1 MYFFVLLVAYLAA
14 EGSAL
19 VFVAGHIGW
28 LAALALIFLVSMGG
42 AYLVRRQGAQALVR
56 IQAALA
62 RNEPP
67 DAELIDGAFIF
78 VAGLLL
84 FLPGFLS
91 DIVGIILLIPP
102 LRGLLSPWL
111 VKHLQTRVQRGAYIK
126 TYTVYDYEW
135 RENAQSGP
143 AENVKQDNATK
154 GPLVI
159 DLPTQETPK
168 KQQKDD
174 PKDSSPRPGKGFNL

>member
-1 MYFFVLLVAYLAA
+1 MAYLAA

-19 VFVAGHIGW
+19 VFVAGRIGW
-28 LAALALIFLVSMGG
+28 LAALALIFFISMGG
-42 AYLVRRQGAQALVR
+42 AYLVRRQGAQALVK

-62 RNEPP
+62 RNESP
-67 DAELIDGAFIF
+67 DVELIDGAFIF

-91 DIVGIILLIPP
+91 DIAGIILLIPP

-111 VKHLQTRVQRGAYIK
+111 VERLKTRVQSGGYIR

-135 RENAQSGP
+135 RENGWDGP
-143 AENVKQDNATK
+143 AKRAGRDKAARE
-154 GPLVI
+154 PLVI
-159 DLPTQETPK
+159 DLPAREETK
-168 KQQKDD
+168 KEPEDG
-174 PKDSSPRPGKGFNL
+174 SGTESPRARSDKGSDI